1 MMKHSLDSFLIN
13 DEAYIYLFIS
23 NYLLILLIHPSHLF
37 ITSIHPPPLSFH
49 HIYPSNLSIASIH
62 HIYLSIYLL
71 PSALIFIDK
80 YTQVPRIL
88 KPIVQCI
95 DSLPRLVEDTAFHSY
110 VSQEWV
116 CRCDNDDGTD
126 HD

>member
-1 MMKHSLDSFLIN
+1 MMKHSLDYL
-13 DEAYIYLFIS
+13 YIYLFIS

-37 ITSIHPPPLSFH
+37 ITSIHPPPISFH
-49 HIYPSNLSIASIH
+49 HIYPSNLSSNLSIASIH

-116 CRCDNDDGTD
+116 CRCDDDDGTD